1 MLQVRRPQRAG
12 MKYSYVCAIC
22 LGRAEN
28 PLLGELESIADSVEL
43 QTCRFGGSAGEAIF
57 RKQRVSPTTGPA
69 TKMIAC
75 CRRARR
81 AIAFES
87 PRQPRL
93 GSGPGFKLPCLAGFA
108 NADRDK
114 PRYRRS

>member
-57 RKQRVSPTTGPA
+57 HNQRVPQARQQNCAS
-69 TKMIAC
+69 

-93 GSGPGFKLPCLAGFA
+93 GSGPVLSFPVWPGLQTLIETSLATAG
-108 NADRDK
+108 RE
-114 PRYRRS
+114 